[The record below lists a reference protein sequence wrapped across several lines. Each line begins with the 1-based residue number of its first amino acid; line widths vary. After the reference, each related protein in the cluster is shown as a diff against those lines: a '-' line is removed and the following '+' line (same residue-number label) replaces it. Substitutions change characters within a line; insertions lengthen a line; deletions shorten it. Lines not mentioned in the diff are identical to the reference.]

1 MLTISK
7 KKKKMFTARSWQD
20 QLGKQQFNEDIFFVF
35 WLKNCEDE
43 DKVNLQRVNQVP

>member
-1 MLTISK
+1 
-7 KKKKMFTARSWQD
+7 MFTARSWQD
-20 QLGKQQFNEDIFFVF
+20 QLGKQQFNEDIFF